1 MLYFANSV
9 IRLEFSVGI
18 LYSRKQ
24 HKQLLSYFTSTWGP
38 FSKIRTI
45 LWNNY
50 LFTNSLS
57 TQNTLT
63 CLTVCSGLRSS
74 FQALPQPCPTLN
86 LTEQTGALRFLG
98 TEETWTGRWCSPI
111 LMACSHRE
119 ALLTLGEGKEP
130 DPGGLKRG
138 RVSLRSRAWEG
149 QCRLR
154 TRNAHMQAAAGQ
166 GSGGGGAFSLTA
178 LSQQST
184 DGGTW
189 LTPGPKDVVYN
200 DKEFI
205 I

>member
-119 ALLTLGEGKEP
+119 ALLTGGTAKSQTQEGSGEGV
-130 DPGGLKRG
+130 L
-138 RVSLRSRAWEG
+138 SRAEHG
-149 QCRLR
+149 KGGAGCRLGTCTQAGCGR
-154 TRNAHMQAAAGQ
+154 TGLGRRRRFQFDCA
-166 GSGGGGAFSLTA
+166 LTA
-178 LSQQST
+178 VNWWRHVTHTRS
-184 DGGTW
+184 
-189 LTPGPKDVVYN
+189 
-200 DKEFI
+200 
-205 I
+205 